1 MGFQAASPRPSTSWE
16 DRLFHF
22 ARGHLGAARSSHNW
36 EHTLRVLRLCMRIG
50 REETAD
56 LEILRPAAILHDIGR
71 SFQDAS
77 HGKVCHAAKGC
88 ELAAPFL
95 ATLPLTKSRQS
106 NILHC
111 IGTHRYRGGQVPQTL
126 EARVLFDADKL
137 DAIGAVG
144 IARAFLFAGEVGAR
158 LHNPDVDVAVTR
170 AYSIED
176 TGYREYELK
185 LRKIKDR
192 MMTPT
197 GKRMAADRHV
207 FMADFFERFLA
218 EYDGKR

>member
-1 MGFQAASPRPSTSWE
+1 MGLQSGSPRPSTSWE
-16 DRLFHF
+16 DRLFDF
-22 ARGHLGAARSSHNW
+22 ARSHLKAARSSHNW

-50 REETAD
+50 RRENAD
-56 LEILRPAAILHDIGR
+56 LEVLRPAAVLHDIGR

-77 HGKVCHAAKGC
+77 NGKICHAAKGA
-88 ELAAPFL
+88 ELAAPL
-95 ATLPLTKSRQS
+95 LTTLPLTESRQF
-106 NILHC
+106 NIQHC
-111 IGTHRYRGGQVPQTL
+111 IRSHRYRGDQVPQTI
-126 EARVLFDADKL
+126 EARVLYDADKL

-158 LHNPDVDVAVTR
+158 LHNPDIDIGNTR

-218 EYDGKR
+218 EYEGKR